1 MIDAKDVRG
10 HRRVIALM
18 ALTKLILTADF
29 AIVSLAM
36 PSIGKQLGVPP
47 AALAWVVTA
56 NTLALA
62 GTLIIGGKLVDR
74 FGHRIALAIGL
85 TMFGLAS
92 ASAGFA
98 PSFPFIIGARIVQG
112 LAVALL
118 SPGAFALITG
128 FLPDGPIRHKALGV
142 FGVTQGLSLIL
153 GLLVGGWI
161 VSTFGWRGAFLV
173 NVPLVAIALLMA
185 LAWLP
190 RAHEAARE
198 PIDAAGALVA
208 TIAMTLLVG
217 GIAMPGRM
225 GVSSTTLGMIAG
237 AGTMIALFIFIE
249 RRVAVPLVP
258 GHLLRRPMFALAAF
272 MLMLFMGGVGGLL
285 VLSQLYMQRV
295 LEFTPAAAGLGAM
308 PYAFAVIAAGQMA
321 PTLLARVP
329 IRAAV
334 TGAGLLNLSGLAF
347 LASTMGQPYFASIAP
362 GMVICALGSV
372 TTFIVM
378 MQAATAP
385 LPAGEQGVGTAILFT
400 AQQVGTGLGATVTM
414 VLLDPGAN
422 DLVARDFRAPF
433 LVLAGGI
440 LAALAALYMSSGRV
454 AAPALKQT
462 P

>member
-1 MIDAKDVRG
+1 MIDANDVRG

-36 PSIGKQLGVPP
+36 PSIGKELGVSP

-62 GTLIIGGKLVDR
+62 GTLIVGGKLVDR
-74 FGHRIALAIGL
+74 YGHRLALAIGL

-92 ASAGFA
+92 AAAGLA
-98 PSFPFIIGARIVQG
+98 PGFPYIIAARIVQG
-112 LAVALL
+112 LSVALL

-173 NVPLVAIALLMA
+173 NVPLVAIALGMA

-190 RAHEAARE
+190 KAHSGVREA
-198 PIDAAGALVA
+198 IDGAGAVIA
-208 TIAMTLLVG
+208 TIGMTLLVG
-217 GIAMPGRM
+217 GIALLGRM
-225 GVSSTTLGMIAG
+225 GVSPMTLGMLAG
-237 AGTMIALFIFIE
+237 AGAMMILFVFVE
-249 RRVAVPLVP
+249 RRVAAPLVP
-258 GHLLRRPMFALAAF
+258 GEILRRPMFGIAAF

-295 LEFTPAAAGLGAM
+295 LDFTPASAGLGAM
-308 PYAFAVIAAGQMA
+308 PYALAVIAAGQMA

-329 IRAAV
+329 LRIAV
-334 TGAGLLNLSGLAF
+334 IGAGLLNLSGLSY
-347 LASTMGQPYFASIAP
+347 LAASVGQPYVASIAP

-385 LPAGEQGVGTAILFT
+385 LPPGEQGVGTALLFT
-400 AQQVGTGLGATVTM
+400 AQQVGTGLGATITM
-414 VLLDPGAN
+414 VLLDPGGG
-422 DLVARDFRAPF
+422 DLVAQDFRAPF

-440 LAALAALYMSSGRV
+440 VVALGAFLIPRALPAASAVR
-454 AAPALKQT
+454 QT
-462 P
+462 H

>member
-1 MIDAKDVRG
+1 MIDANDVRG

-29 AIVSLAM
+29 AILSLAM
-36 PSIGKQLGVPP
+36 PSIGKAMGVPP

-74 FGHRIALAIGL
+74 YGHRKALAIGL
-85 TMFGLAS
+85 TLFGLGS
-92 ASAGFA
+92 AAAGFA
-98 PSFPFIIGARIVQG
+98 PTFGLIIAARIVQG
-112 LAVALL
+112 LSVALL

-128 FLPDGPIRHKALGV
+128 FLPDGPVRHKALGV

-173 NVPLVAIALLMA
+173 NVPLIAIALTMA

-190 RAHEAARE
+190 KTHEAARE
-198 PIDAAGALVA
+198 KIDAAGAVVA

-217 GIAMPGRM
+217 GIALLGRM
-225 GVSSTTLGMIAG
+225 GASPTTLGMVAG
-237 AGTMIALFIFIE
+237 AGVMIALFVFIE
-249 RRVAVPLVP
+249 RRVASPLVP
-258 GHLLRRPMFALAAF
+258 GHMLRRPMFALAAF

-329 IRAAV
+329 VRLAV
-334 TGAGLLNLSGLAF
+334 TGAGLFNLCGFAF

-385 LPAGEQGVGTAILFT
+385 LPPGEQGVGTAILFT

-422 DLVARDFRAPF
+422 DLVAQDFRAPF

-440 LAALAALYMSSGRV
+440 VAALVALLISASRQ
-454 AAPALKQT
+454 ASPTLQQT
-462 P
+462 R